1 MKGISCPSCSNPLME
16 SALSLPVA
24 CNRCGTA
31 YYYDE
36 YGSYVPQIAPCTVN
50 EGGATSRI
58 MDWASGVKGGR
69 EFSKNIELAKMT
81 RRYYPV
87 FVFNRNRNG
96 EQANT
101 IASAIAAAEPGIRS
115 IDFSGVDIHTMTG
128 GPIDQ
133 GECVKPNLSPAAYVR
148 LLSVDPASRT
158 MIYYPFW
165 CTQYVYHGKLNTV
178 TVDGCTGRVSGDLS
192 VDIEKRSSMPIA
204 ASAFVALGAA
214 GALTLVSW
222 VLTVAAFAAIVGATV
237 YYVRKRRED

>member
-1 MKGISCPSCSNPLME
+1 ME
-16 SALSLPVA
+16 SATSLPVV
-24 CNRCGTA
+24 CNRCSAA

-36 YGSYVPQIAPCTVN
+36 YGSYIPFIAPCTVN
-50 EGGATSRI
+50 EGGATARI
-58 MDWASGVKGGR
+58 MEWASAVKGGR

-87 FVFNRNRNG
+87 FVFERSRSG
-96 EQANT
+96 EQVSA
-101 IASAIAAAEPGIRS
+101 IASAVAVAEPGIRN
-115 IDFSGVDIHTMTG
+115 IDFSGVDVHSMTG

-133 GECVKPNLSPAAYVR
+133 AECVKPNLSPGAYVK
-148 LLSVDPASRT
+148 LLSVDPATRT

-192 VDIEKRSSMPIA
+192 VDLEKKSSMPIA

-222 VLTVAAFAAIVGATV
+222 VLTVAAFAAVVGATV
-237 YYVRKRRED
+237 YYVRRRREE